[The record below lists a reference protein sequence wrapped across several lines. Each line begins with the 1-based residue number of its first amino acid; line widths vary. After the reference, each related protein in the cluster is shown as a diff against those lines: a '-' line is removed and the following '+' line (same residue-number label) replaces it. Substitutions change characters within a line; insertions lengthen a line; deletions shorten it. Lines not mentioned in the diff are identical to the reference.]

1 MATTKAQK
9 QEILAGLKESIKQ
22 NPSLV
27 FVNFHKL
34 TVADTTLMRRGLRA
48 GGVGYVVA
56 KKTLIKKALAEAG
69 VTGTMPALDGEVAVA
84 YSADITAPAREAYT
98 FQKKFKDQYTI
109 IGGVFEGVYK
119 SKEEMMAIATIPPLK
134 TLYAQLA
141 NLLNS
146 PIQGFVMALDQIAQK
161 QESAS
166 GAPAAP
172 AAEAAPAAPV
182 VAA

>member
-1 MATTKAQK
+1 MAITKQKKGEIVEKLKDIFAKSPAVAFVQFNKLNVANAQA
-9 QEILAGLKESIKQ
+9 LRR
-22 NPSLV
+22 
-27 FVNFHKL
+27 KL
-34 TVADTTLMRRGLRA
+34 REAST
-48 GGVGYVVA
+48 GYFVA

-109 IGGVFEGVYK
+109 IGGVFEGAYK

-172 AAEAAPAAPV
+172 VAEAVSAAPV
-182 VAA
+182 AA